1 MGDGWRT
8 AAALEG
14 LAVVA
19 VSQNRPRGGL
29 RLGGAA
35 AGLRV
40 RLGTPLVAFERA
52 SLDQALSSAR
62 AALSEQATT
71 AWLEGQTLPP
81 DQVAREAFRTA
92 DARNPALPAAADH
105 EELRELTRRE
115 REVAL
120 LVARGLHNRQIGHDL
135 GVREHTVEVHVS
147 SILGKLGLTGRARL
161 AAWVVEHDLAAAGR
175 GSHTLSPTMGG

>member
-14 LAVVA
+14 LAAVA

-62 AALSEQATT
+62 AALEVLSRPVDFPSCKL
-71 AWLEGQTLPP
+71 WIRPWH
-81 DQVAREAFRTA
+81 R
-92 DARNPALPAAADH
+92 
-105 EELRELTRRE
+105 LR
-115 REVAL
+115 
-120 LVARGLHNRQIGHDL
+120 
-135 GVREHTVEVHVS
+135 
-147 SILGKLGLTGRARL
+147 
-161 AAWVVEHDLAAAGR
+161 
-175 GSHTLSPTMGG
+175 